1 MHFPY
6 VIKNKNPINY
16 NAMNSPI
23 PLLNVFKR
31 YMLIK
36 LLVICVN
43 CLVKALRIWLYPY

>member
-16 NAMNSPI
+16 NAMNSLI

-31 YMLIK
+31 YGLIEF
-36 LLVICVN
+36 LVICVN
-43 CLVKALRIWLYPY
+43 W

>member
-16 NAMNSPI
+16 HAMNSVI
-23 PLLNVFKR
+23 PLLSVFKQ
-31 YMLIK
+31 YVLLK

-43 CLVKALRIWLYPY
+43 CLVKAF

>member
-23 PLLNVFKR
+23 PLSNVFKR
-31 YMLIK
+31 QVLMK

-43 CLVKALRIWLYPY
+43 CLVKAF